1 MSQLDAIE
9 IQVQVYAKSPLSG
22 IIKTNPSLRNWYH
35 YVEWAQFGIVI
46 YEYLITLDLEVE
58 RFWKRKTKGLG
69 SVFFYINRYFT
80 LLGNIGII
88 VLFMSPEL
96 VVRHNLIN
104 YDRDRDQWYDTCRF
118 LRTPFG
124 FIFSFEKRSSY
135 SESVLYMIQAR
146 GTASQVQFYLANWKD
161 TSYIN
166 TVFPMYSTEL
176 HNGTTLKIYREEHF
190 SGGVGI
196 MIMRDGL
203 LYFAVITLFTLANM
217 VTYLVGTDITKSLLT
232 ILSNSMSAILMS
244 RLMLNLRRGEPIES
258 LDQFSISELL
268 FSNGQDLVDE
278 FC

>member
-9 IQVQVYAKSPLSG
+9 IQVQVYAKSPLPG
-22 IIKTNPSLRNWYH
+22 IIKTNPSHRNWYH

-46 YEYLITLDLEVE
+46 YEYLITFDLEVE

-96 VVRHNLIN
+96 VVRHNIPSH
-104 YDRDRDQWYDTCRF
+104 
-118 LRTPFG
+118 PFG

-146 GTASQVQFYLANWKD
+146 GTASQVQFYLANWED

-268 FSNGQDLVDE
+268 FSNRQDLVDE